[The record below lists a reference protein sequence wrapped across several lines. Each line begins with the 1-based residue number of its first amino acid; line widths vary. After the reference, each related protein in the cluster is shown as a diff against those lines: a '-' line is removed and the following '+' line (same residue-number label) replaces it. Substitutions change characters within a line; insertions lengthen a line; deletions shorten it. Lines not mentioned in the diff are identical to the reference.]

1 MQTFNFT
8 AGLSHCTGQNKEMQ
22 NQIMAKEKTDA
33 NKHEIVQ
40 NEYQPNEE
48 TLEAMKELREGGGV
62 MYDSFED
69 MMRDLLR

>member
-8 AGLSHCTGQNKEMQ
+8 VGLPHCGNQNKELQ
-22 NQIMAKEKTDA
+22 NQIMAKE
-33 NKHEIVQ
+33 NKQEIIQ
-40 NEYQPNEE
+40 NDYQPNEE

-69 MMRDLLR
+69 MMQDLLR

>member
-8 AGLSHCTGQNKEMQ
+8 AGLSHCAIQNKELQ

-33 NKHEIVQ
+33 SKHEIIQ

-69 MMRDLLR
+69 MMQDLLR